1 MQDVPVA
8 SSAPATV
15 SDADRFRIIIGVLLA
30 MLLAALDQTIV
41 APAIPA
47 MGASLGGSQF
57 ISWIVSAYFLT
68 ATATTP
74 LYGKVADIYGR
85 RPVLFAA
92 IGIFVAGSVV
102 CALAPNMWTLIF
114 GRAVQGLGGGGL
126 MALAQTVIG
135 DLVPPKERGKFAV
148 YISGTWAIASIAGP
162 ILGGII
168 TEHLHWSL
176 IFWLNLPLAA
186 FAVLMTNNTLKRLPW
201 AKRDHKLDVL
211 GSILVML
218 ATVALML
225 ALAFGPQPGWGW
237 TSPLVLGLFGSAAAL
252 ALVIT
257 RHMVVTPQPLIP
269 LDVLGNRVVL
279 TATFSVF
286 FAMAAFVGL
295 VVFIPLFLQLVL
307 GMSTSQSGTALVGYM
322 LGTVLGASVAGQTM
336 ARIAHYKRM
345 PLAGL
350 AVGCAGLAWISYRA
364 ATLGFVECEAVLI
377 LVGIGSG
384 LQFPVTTVSV
394 QNAVDPRDIGV
405 VSGVLAFLR
414 ALGSSIGI
422 AAVGAVGAASG
433 IAVGMGEAGGG
444 VAPGVQHMSGAAFAP
459 VFAAASVSLALG
471 FAMLALMPEL
481 PLRGRAAAR
490 PVAVEG

>member
-1 MQDVPVA
+1 MQDIVAPPV
-8 SSAPATV
+8 SPAAV

-47 MGASLGGSQF
+47 MGAALGGSQF

-92 IGIFVAGSVV
+92 IGIFVVGSII

-162 ILGGII
+162 ILGGFI
-168 TEHLHWSL
+168 TQHWHWSV

-186 FAVLMTNNTLKRLPW
+186 FAVLMTNNSLKKLPW

-237 TSPLVLGLFGSAAAL
+237 TSPLVLGLFGTAVAL
-252 ALVIT
+252 ALVIS
-257 RHMVVTPQPLIP
+257 RHMVVTPEPLIP

-336 ARIAHYKRM
+336 ARIPHYKRM
-345 PLAGL
+345 PLVGL
-350 AVGCAGLAWISYRA
+350 AVGCLGLAWIAWRA
-364 ATLGFVECEAVLI
+364 PVLGFMECELILI

-384 LQFPVTTVSV
+384 LQFPVTTVSI

-405 VSGVLAFLR
+405 ATGVLAFLR

-433 IAVGMGEAGGG
+433 IAVGMGEAGATAG
-444 VAPGVQHMSGAAFAP
+444 QHMSGAAFTP

-481 PLRGRAAAR
+481 ALRGRAGAKT
-490 PVAVEG
+490 

>member
-1 MQDVPVA
+1 MKDLPPAATPSA
-8 SSAPATV
+8 STI

-47 MGASLGGSQF
+47 MGAALGGSQF

-92 IGIFVAGSVV
+92 IAIFLVGSVV

-135 DLVPPKERGKFAV
+135 DLVPPKERGKYAV

-162 ILGGII
+162 ILGGFI
-168 TEHLHWSL
+168 TQHLHWSL

-201 AKRDHKLDVL
+201 AKRDHTLDVF

-237 TSPLVLGLFGSAAAL
+237 TSPLVLGLFAAAATL
-252 ALVIT
+252 ALVIA
-257 RHMVVTPQPLIP
+257 RHMRVTPQPLIP

-295 VVFIPLFLQLVL
+295 IVFIPLFLQLVL
-307 GMSTSQSGTALVGYM
+307 GMSTSQSGAALVGYM
-322 LGTVLGASVAGQTM
+322 LGTVFGASVAGQTM
-336 ARIAHYKRM
+336 ARITHYKRM
-345 PLAGL
+345 PMAGL
-350 AVGCAGLAWISYRA
+350 AVGCLGLAWISFRA

-422 AAVGAVGAASG
+422 AVVGAVGAASG
-433 IAVGMGEAGGG
+433 IAVGMGEATT
-444 VAPGVQHMSGAAFAP
+444 AHMSGTAFSP
-459 VFAAASVSLALG
+459 VFAAASLSLALG

-481 PLRGRAAAR
+481 PLRGRADAAAQA
-490 PVAVEG
+490 PKPA

>member
-1 MQDVPVA
+1 MPDSTFPA
-8 SSAPATV
+8 ASAPAISET
-15 SDADRFRIIIGVLLA
+15 DKFRIIIGVLIA

-47 MGASLGGSQF
+47 MGTALGGSNY

-74 LYGKVADIYGR
+74 LYGKLADIHGR
-85 RPVLFAA
+85 RLTLFAA
-92 IGIFVAGSVV
+92 IAIFVAGSIL
-102 CALAPNMWTLIF
+102 CALAPTMWTLIL

-135 DLVPPKERGKFAV
+135 DLVPPRERGKYAV
-148 YISGTWAIASIAGP
+148 YISGVWAIASIAGP
-162 ILGGII
+162 ILGGFI
-168 TEHLHWSL
+168 TQHWHWSV

-186 FAVLMTNNTLKRLPW
+186 LAVLMTNTTLKRLPW
-201 AKRDHKLDVL
+201 NKRDHKLDVL
-211 GSILVML
+211 GSILVVL

-225 ALAFGPQPGWGW
+225 ALALGPQPAWGW
-237 TSPLVLGLFGSAAAL
+237 TSSAVLGLFAAAAVL
-252 ALVIT
+252 AVIIA
-257 RHMVVTPQPLIP
+257 RHMLTTPQPLIP

-286 FAMAAFVGL
+286 FAMAAFIGL
-295 VVFIPLFLQLVL
+295 TVFIPLFLQLVL
-307 GMSTSQSGTALVGYM
+307 GMTSSQSGLALVGYM
-322 LGTVLGASVAGQTM
+322 LGTVAGASVAGQTM
-336 ARIAHYKRM
+336 ARVQHYKRL

-350 AVGCAGLAWISYRA
+350 AVGCLGLAWIAWRA
-364 ATLGFVECEAVLI
+364 ASLGFWECELILI

-384 LQFPVTTVSV
+384 LQFPVTAVSV

-422 AAVGAVGAASG
+422 AVVGAVGAASG
-433 IAVGMGEAGGG
+433 IAVGMGGAGAGG
-444 VAPGVQHMSGAAFAP
+444 AATHISGAAFTP
-459 VFAAASVSLALG
+459 VFAAASLSLALG

-481 PLRGRAAAR
+481 ALRGREAAR
-490 PVAVEG
+490 PAAVEG

>member
-1 MQDVPVA
+1 MKDLNA
-8 SSAPATV
+8 TAAPATV
-15 SDADRFRIIIGVLLA
+15 SDADRFSIIMGVLLA

-47 MGASLGGSQF
+47 IGASLGGSHY

-85 RPVLFAA
+85 RLTLFVA
-92 IGIFVAGSVV
+92 IGVFVLGSII
-102 CALAPNMWTLIF
+102 CALANSMWMLIL

-148 YISGTWAIASIAGP
+148 YISGVWAIASVAGP

-168 TEHLHWSL
+168 TQHWHWSV

-186 FAVLMTNNTLKRLPW
+186 LALLMTNNSLKRLPW
-201 AKRDHKLDVL
+201 AKRDHKLDML
-211 GSILVML
+211 GSLQVVL

-225 ALAFGPQPGWGW
+225 ALALGPQAGFGWS
-237 TSPLVLGLFGSAAAL
+237 SPTVLGLLAAAAVL
-252 ALVIT
+252 AVIFG
-257 RHMVVTPQPLIP
+257 RHLRVTPQPLIP

-279 TATFSVF
+279 TATLSVF
-286 FAMAAFVGL
+286 FAMAAFIGMT
-295 VVFIPLFLQLVL
+295 VFIPIFLQLVL
-307 GMSTSQSGTALVGYM
+307 GMTSSQAGIALVGYM
-322 LGTVLGASVAGQTM
+322 VGTVTGASIAGQTM
-336 ARIAHYKRM
+336 ARLVHYKRLPM
-345 PLAGL
+345 AGM
-350 AVGCAGLAWISYRA
+350 AVGCLGLAWIGLRA
-364 ATLGFVECEAVLI
+364 SSIGFVECEAI
-377 LVGIGSG
+377 LVAVGIGSG

-414 ALGSSIGI
+414 SLGSSIGI
-422 AAVGAVGAASG
+422 AVVGAVGAASG
-433 IAVGMGEAGGG
+433 IGVGMAE
-444 VAPGVQHMSGAAFAP
+444 GAATAGAPAPHMDGSAFTP
-459 VFAAASVSLALG
+459 VFITASLSLALG

-481 PLRGRAAAR
+481 PLRGRAPAPAK
-490 PVAVEG
+490 A

>member
-1 MQDVPVA
+1 MQDLAAASPVPA
-8 SSAPATV
+8 AV
-15 SDADRFRIIIGVLLA
+15 SDSDRFRIIIGVLLA

-47 MGASLGGSQF
+47 MGAALGGSQF

-92 IGIFVAGSVV
+92 IAVFVAGSVV

-162 ILGGII
+162 ILGGFI
-168 TEHLHWSL
+168 TQHLHWSV

-186 FAVLMTNNTLKRLPW
+186 FAVLMTNNSLKKLPW

-237 TSPLVLGLFGSAAAL
+237 TSPLVLGLFGTAAAL

-307 GMSTSQSGTALVGYM
+307 GMSTSQAGTALVGYM

-336 ARIAHYKRM
+336 ARITHYKRM
-345 PLAGL
+345 PLVGL
-350 AVGCAGLAWISYRA
+350 AVGCLGLAWISFRA

-422 AAVGAVGAASG
+422 AVVGAVGAASG
-433 IAVGMGEAGGG
+433 IAVGMGEAGSGG
-444 VAPGVQHMSGAAFAP
+444 IAPVAPHMGGAAFSP
-459 VFAAASVSLALG
+459 VFAAASLSLALG

-481 PLRGRAAAR
+481 PLRGRAGS
-490 PVAVEG
+490 VKQT

>member
-1 MQDVPVA
+1 MTAISPA
-8 SSAPATV
+8 APSQTV
-15 SDADRFRIIIGVLLA
+15 SESDRFRIIIGVLLA

-47 MGASLGGSQF
+47 MGAALGSSNF

-85 RPVLFAA
+85 RPTLFVA
-92 IGIFVAGSVV
+92 IGIFVAGSVI
-102 CALAPNMWTLIF
+102 CALAPNMWTLIL

-162 ILGGII
+162 ILGGVI
-168 TEHLHWSL
+168 TQHLHWSV

-186 FAVLMTNNTLKRLPW
+186 LAVLMTNDSLKKLPW
-201 AKRDHKLDVL
+201 ARRDHKLDLL
-211 GSILVML
+211 GALLVVL
-218 ATVALML
+218 ATVAFML
-225 ALAFGPQPGWGW
+225 ALALAPQPDWGW
-237 TSPLVLGLFGSAAAL
+237 TSAPVLGLLAAAVIL
-252 ALVIT
+252 AGIIA
-257 RHMVVTPQPLIP
+257 RHLMVTPQPLIP
-269 LDVLGNRVVL
+269 LEVLGNRVVL

-286 FAMAAFVGL
+286 FAMAAFIGL
-295 VVFIPLFLQLVL
+295 TVFIPLFLELVL
-307 GMSTSQSGTALVGYM
+307 GMTSSQAGIALVGYM
-322 LGTVLGASVAGQTM
+322 VGTVAGATVAGQTM
-336 ARIAHYKRM
+336 ARITHYKRL

-350 AVGCAGLAWISYRA
+350 GVGALGLAWIALRA
-364 ATLGFVECEAVLI
+364 PVLGFLECELVLI
-377 LVGIGSG
+377 IVGIGSG
-384 LQFPVTTVSV
+384 LQFPVTTVAV

-422 AAVGAVGAASG
+422 AVVGAVGAASG
-433 IAVGMGEAGGG
+433 IAVSMAETGLAGAAG
-444 VAPGVQHMSGAAFAP
+444 VVTPHMSGSAFSP
-459 VFAAASVSLALG
+459 VFATASLSLALG
-471 FAMLALMPEL
+471 FVMLALMPEL
-481 PLRGRAAAR
+481 PLRGKAPAK
-490 PVAVEG
+490 